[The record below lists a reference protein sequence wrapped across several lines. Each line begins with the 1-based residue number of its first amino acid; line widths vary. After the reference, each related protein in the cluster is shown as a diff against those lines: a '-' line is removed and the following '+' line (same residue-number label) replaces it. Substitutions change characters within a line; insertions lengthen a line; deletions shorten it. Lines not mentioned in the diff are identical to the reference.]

1 MDDNFDKRERIEKSK
16 YENAEIAR
24 LQKEQV
30 QRAKIEGLLRLYQDA
45 RVIEKSEVST
55 LAVNTKN
62 DVIKRLSTMINIV
75 EKDEWYSIH
84 PHDAFP
90 NIDIRMLA
98 YECPA
103 SVECPFLLAILR
115 KIGMQRSDYVNY
127 RKRMGMMIAMEH
139 KRKMGKRK

>member
-1 MDDNFDKRERIEKSK
+1 MEKNK
-16 YENAEIAR
+16 DIKKQEAEIVKQQEE
-24 LQKEQV
+24 QK
-30 QRAKIEGLLRLYQDA
+30 QRTRIDGLLRLYQDA
-45 RVIEKSEVST
+45 GAIGELST
-55 LAVNTKN
+55 FTSDIKN
-62 DVIKRLSTMINIV
+62 DVVKRLSTMVNIV
-75 EKDEWYSIH
+75 EKDSWHGTH

-103 SVECPFLLAILR
+103 SIECPFLLAILR

-127 RKRMGMMIAMEH
+127 RKRMGMMIGMEH